1 MYLSQKNRYFP
12 LPDYELSEQ
21 QKVVLQIYGHAINE
35 NYSKLLIEN
44 KDLPLS
50 SVILLDR
57 IQKNLPVTK
66 KAIIMLRSEK
76 LIEGR
81 KPNYYIAA
89 KVATTIDDKAAYIR
103 NRAFDDA
110 HYKEMII
117 SYLKKFKKGNRQEIE
132 NLIIPKLSEVLKE
145 KQKKDK
151 VKNLLQAMRKDGII
165 RLKERDW
172 VLT

>member
-1 MYLSQKNRYFP
+1 
-12 LPDYELSEQ
+12 
-21 QKVVLQIYGHAINE
+21 
-35 NYSKLLIEN
+35 
-44 KDLPLS
+44 
-50 SVILLDR
+50 
-57 IQKNLPVTK
+57 
-66 KAIIMLRSEK
+66 MLRNER

-117 SYLKKFKKGNRQEIE
+117 SYLQKFKKGNRQEIE
-132 NLIIPKLSEVLKE
+132 NLIVPKLSEVLKE